1 MKLVTKNSESG
12 NNNFLNEI
20 YILRKLDHPNVLK
33 NNIRIFFKWEIL
45 VFYNVYI
52 SGGELYKKNAICNIV
67 IYIQ

>member
-1 MKLVTKNSESG
+1 MKLVTKNSESD
-12 NNNFLNEI
+12 NNYFLNEI
-20 YILRKLDHPNVLK
+20 YILRKLDHPNKYIK
-33 NNIRIFFKWEIL
+33 NIWIFFKWEIL